1 MASYPVTYVRSLEA
15 KVKSL
20 EKEINSLRSA
30 TGRELDSR
38 AELINPDTSDIN
50 IALGRQETEANSTNL
65 LYEPSPTQLPLLQ
78 SSPSFVE
85 ELKILSFEATADRHL
100 GSSSGL
106 SFAKLTQTVL
116 RRLNPDKADF
126 SFAHFEPE
134 GGIWPQ
140 LNLPSSTSDLLD
152 STLFSGFRDSFMCY
166 PSMLDGFSPTAPTE
180 PISLPEQQV
189 SLEGSH
195 VDQLIRFYFAHSHT
209 LYPIVHRQEFN
220 NILEHVRADPQCA
233 LAQSSLCQFR
243 LWMVLAI
250 GSTAQCSVTLSDE
263 HESMMYY
270 KKALEHFEG
279 ALDYGYMAAL
289 EVLLLQVSYS
299 FFNQLEPNTWTL
311 VGLGARMAI
320 GLGMHASSTYEGLPA
335 DVSEKRKRLFF
346 SVYMM
351 DRVVSIALGR
361 PFAINEDDID
371 VTPFAVENDSDV
383 GAQIDLLENSFKPS
397 ILTVPLHILELR
409 QIASNITTSVY
420 SHRMSASLNA
430 EQREELSNSLH
441 QRLLNWRRNMPFPLP
456 NTDAAVPHLNSSWYD
471 FNYYLH
477 VAMLYRPSPLFPTLP
492 EPRVKVCLAYN
503 WLNLLSIFTA
513 TLSLIYATTAQP
525 DNLISVLRD
534 KGAVADLDLTIE
546 LFDKL
551 SVKFPVA
558 GVIEE
563 AFSLV
568 PVLATTL
575 ALLACYVAYNVAFG
589 TDIPHIKGLPQMPG
603 AVPMFGHL
611 LRLGEDHASTCENW
625 WRKGNPS
632 TFQIKL
638 GNTRAV
644 VFNSYED
651 IRRLLI
657 GYQNAVIDRPKL
669 YTFHGLISSTQGF
682 TIGSSPW
689 DDSCRRK
696 RKAAGTALGRPA
708 LRSYYPMFDLESYC
722 ILRDLHKDS
731 RNGEVEISVRPYIQR
746 YALNTTLT
754 LCYGIRMDAVY
765 DDLLREILHVGSAIS
780 LLRSASE
787 NTQDYVPIM
796 RYFPNNEKSR
806 RSKDLRERRDAY
818 LNLLLDKVREQIK
831 RGTDKPCISAAIL
844 KNEETKL
851 SEVEVSSI
859 CLSLVSGGFETIPGT
874 LTSAIGSL
882 ATKEGQAWQDRA
894 YEDIKRYYPDVREAW
909 ASCYAEEKIPYINAI
924 IREAGRYYT
933 VSSMSL
939 PRKTVTEVNWNG
951 AIIPPK
957 TMILVNAQAGN
968 HDVRHFGDDAG
979 HFDPERWLESLN
991 PPTEKEISG
1000 VGHLSFGLGS
1010 RGCSGQYIAQRLL
1023 YAALVRLLSSYK
1035 IVASE
1040 EEPPNTDYVE
1050 YNQFKTALVAIP
1062 KDFKVKLIPR
1072 DTSVTSDCL
1081 RAAEERT
1088 REHYVEQGSW
1098 DTSMHV

>member
-1 MASYPVTYVRSLEA
+1 MAPEFADAQAKTLCKRCHRPKKRCDRGLPQCRNCSGARVSCSFLDDDGVMASYPVTYVRSLEA

-20 EKEINSLRSA
+20 EKEFNSLRSA

-126 SFAHFEPE
+126 GFAHFEPE
-134 GGIWPQ
+134 GGMWPQ

-152 STLFSGFRDSFMCY
+152 STLFSGFRDPFMCY
-166 PSMLDGFSPTAPTE
+166 PSMLDGFYPTAPTE

-299 FFNQLEPNTWTL
+299 FFNHLGPNTWTL

-371 VTPFAVENDSDV
+371 VTPFAVEYDSDV
-383 GAQIDLLENSFKPS
+383 GAQIDLPENSFKPS

-430 EQREELSNSLH
+430 EQREEVSNSLH
-441 QRLLNWRRNMPFPLP
+441 QRLLNWRRNMPFPFP

-492 EPRVKVCLAYN
+492 EPRVKVLAEAASMSIRQVSNMHRQRCLAYN

-513 TLSLIYATTAQP
+513 TLSLIYATTVQP
-525 DNLISVLRD
+525 DNLIFVLRD

-558 GVIEE
+558 G
-563 AFSLV
+563 
-568 PVLATTL
+568 
-575 ALLACYVAYNVAFG
+575 
-589 TDIPHIKGLPQMPG
+589 K
-603 AVPMFGHL
+603 
-611 LRLGEDHASTCENW
+611 
-625 WRKGNPS
+625 
-632 TFQIKL
+632 
-638 GNTRAV
+638 
-644 VFNSYED
+644 
-651 IRRLLI
+651 IRRM
-657 GYQNAVIDRPKL
+657 V
-669 YTFHGLISSTQGF
+669 
-682 TIGSSPW
+682 
-689 DDSCRRK
+689 
-696 RKAAGTALGRPA
+696 
-708 LRSYYPMFDLESYC
+708 
-722 ILRDLHKDS
+722 
-731 RNGEVEISVRPYIQR
+731 
-746 YALNTTLT
+746 
-754 LCYGIRMDAVY
+754 
-765 DDLLREILHVGSAIS
+765 
-780 LLRSASE
+780 
-787 NTQDYVPIM
+787 
-796 RYFPNNEKSR
+796 
-806 RSKDLRERRDAY
+806 
-818 LNLLLDKVREQIK
+818 EQIST
-831 RGTDKPCISAAIL
+831 RY
-844 KNEETKL
+844 
-851 SEVEVSSI
+851 
-859 CLSLVSGGFETIPGT
+859 
-874 LTSAIGSL
+874 
-882 ATKEGQAWQDRA
+882 KE
-894 YEDIKRYYPDVREAW
+894 
-909 ASCYAEEKIPYINAI
+909 
-924 IREAGRYYT
+924 
-933 VSSMSL
+933 MM
-939 PRKTVTEVNWNG
+939 EVNE
-951 AIIPPK
+951 A
-957 TMILVNAQAGN
+957 
-968 HDVRHFGDDAG
+968 
-979 HFDPERWLESLN
+979 
-991 PPTEKEISG
+991 
-1000 VGHLSFGLGS
+1000 
-1010 RGCSGQYIAQRLL
+1010 
-1023 YAALVRLLSSYK
+1023 
-1035 IVASE
+1035 
-1040 EEPPNTDYVE
+1040 
-1050 YNQFKTALVAIP
+1050 
-1062 KDFKVKLIPR
+1062 
-1072 DTSVTSDCL
+1072 
-1081 RAAEERT
+1081 
-1088 REHYVEQGSW
+1088 
-1098 DTSMHV
+1098 

>member
-20 EKEINSLRSA
+20 EKEFNSLRSA
-30 TGRELDSR
+30 TGRELNSR

-126 SFAHFEPE
+126 NFTHFEPE

-152 STLFSGFRDSFMCY
+152 STFFSGFRDPFMCY

-299 FFNQLEPNTWTL
+299 FFNQLGPNTWTL

-371 VTPFAVENDSDV
+371 VTPFAVEDDSDV
-383 GAQIDLLENSFKPS
+383 GAQIDLPENSFKPS

-430 EQREELSNSLH
+430 EQREEVSNSLH

-492 EPRVKVCLAYN
+492 EPRVKVDRRKGQLMM
-503 WLNLLSIFTA
+503 LTLLDSTRPFQ
-513 TLSLIYATTAQP
+513 SLGHI
-525 DNLISVLRD
+525 
-534 KGAVADLDLTIE
+534 
-546 LFDKL
+546 
-551 SVKFPVA
+551 
-558 GVIEE
+558 GVVEE

-603 AVPMFGHL
+603 AVPIFGHL

-696 RKAAGTALGRPA
+696 RKVAGTALGRPA

-851 SEVEVSSI
+851 SGVEVSSI

-991 PPTEKEISG
+991 PPTEKETSG

-1072 DTSVTSDCL
+1072 DTPVTSDCL

-1088 REHYVEQGSW
+1088 REHYV
-1098 DTSMHV
+1098 

>member
-1 MASYPVTYVRSLEA
+1 MAPEFADAQAKTFLDDDRVMASYPVTYVRSLEA

-38 AELINPDTSDIN
+38 VELINPDTSDIN

-134 GGIWPQ
+134 GGMWPQ

-152 STLFSGFRDSFMCY
+152 STLFSGFRDPFMCY
-166 PSMLDGFSPTAPTE
+166 PSMLDEFSPTAPTE

-279 ALDYGYMAAL
+279 ALDYGYM
-289 EVLLLQVSYS
+289 VRISVY
-299 FFNQLEPNTWTL
+299 
-311 VGLGARMAI
+311 MDI
-320 GLGMHASSTYEGLPA
+320 GLPA

-351 DRVVSIALGR
+351 DRVVSMALGR

-371 VTPFAVENDSDV
+371 VTPFAVEDESDV
-383 GAQIDLLENSFKPS
+383 GAQIDLPENSFKPS

-430 EQREELSNSLH
+430 EQREEVSNSLH

-492 EPRVKVCLAYN
+492 EPRVK
-503 WLNLLSIFTA
+503 
-513 TLSLIYATTAQP
+513 P

-558 GVIEE
+558 GKICRMVEQISTRSFQSLGHKGVIEE

-603 AVPMFGHL
+603 AVPIFGHL

-851 SEVEVSSI
+851 SGVEVSSI

-909 ASCYAEEKIPYINAI
+909 ASCYVEEKIPYINAI
-924 IREAGRYYT
+924 IR
-933 VSSMSL
+933 
-939 PRKTVTEVNWNG
+939 
-951 AIIPPK
+951 
-957 TMILVNAQAGN
+957 
-968 HDVRHFGDDAG
+968 
-979 HFDPERWLESLN
+979 
-991 PPTEKEISG
+991 G
-1000 VGHLSFGLGS
+1000 V
-1010 RGCSGQYIAQRLL
+1010 
-1023 YAALVRLLSSYK
+1023 LLS
-1035 IVASE
+1035 
-1040 EEPPNTDYVE
+1040 
-1050 YNQFKTALVAIP
+1050 
-1062 KDFKVKLIPR
+1062 
-1072 DTSVTSDCL
+1072 
-1081 RAAEERT
+1081 
-1088 REHYVEQGSW
+1088 G
-1098 DTSMHV
+1098 